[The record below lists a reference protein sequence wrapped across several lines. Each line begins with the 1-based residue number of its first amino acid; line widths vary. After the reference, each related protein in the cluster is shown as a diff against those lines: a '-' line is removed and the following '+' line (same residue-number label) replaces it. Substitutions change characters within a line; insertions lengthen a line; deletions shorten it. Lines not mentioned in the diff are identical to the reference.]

1 MRLQNAVPETFL
13 LCPHAFQYTD
23 LTFVRDRQERVH
35 TFKEFEMKKQWIWIL
50 SAVLLSGASMTAMA
64 SHHGMDKHHEHRSLG
79 QRSGGHHLEAR
90 LAKLERALK
99 LEDAQRPAWNAF
111 ANDMK
116 ELSEVRAKQ
125 RSAMHDAMKKAKDD
139 KTMGATE
146 RMEAMGQMMQVHQAQ
161 LAKMKQVTQT
171 LLPQLNTAQQI
182 VFNAEWSD
190 ALGHNGRQH
199 HGHAGKRDHRE
210 ACKS

>member
-13 LCPHAFQYTD
+13 LCPHAFQCTD

-50 SAVLLSGASMTAMA
+50 SAALLSGASMTAMA

-79 QRSGGHHLEAR
+79 QRAGGHHLEAR
-90 LAKLERALK
+90 LAKLEGALK

-116 ELSEVRAKQ
+116 ALSEARAKQ
-125 RSAMHDAMKKAKDD
+125 RGAMHDAMKKAKED

-146 RMEAMGQMMQVHQAQ
+146 RMEAMGQMMQVQQAQ
-161 LAKMKQVTQT
+161 LAKMKQITQT
-171 LLPQLNTAQQI
+171 LLPQLNTAQQT

-199 HGHAGKRDHRE
+199 HGHAGKRDQRE
-210 ACKS
+210 VCKS

>member
-1 MRLQNAVPETFL
+1 MRLQNAVPEKFFWG
-13 LCPHAFQYTD
+13 PNAFQYTD

-35 TFKEFEMKKQWIWIL
+35 IFKEFEMKKQWIWIL
-50 SAVLLSGASMTAMA
+50 LAALLSGASMTAMA
-64 SHHGMDKHHEHRSLG
+64 SNHSMDKHHEHRSLG
-79 QRSGGHHLEAR
+79 KRSGGQGVEAH
-90 LAKLERALK
+90 LAKLEGALK
-99 LEDAQRPAWNAF
+99 LEDAQRPAWNTF

-116 ELSEVRAKQ
+116 ELSEARAKQ
-125 RSAMHDAMKKAKDD
+125 RSEMHDAMKKAKDD

-161 LAKMKQVTQT
+161 LTKMKQVTQT

>member
-1 MRLQNAVPETFL
+1 
-13 LCPHAFQYTD
+13 
-23 LTFVRDRQERVH
+23 
-35 TFKEFEMKKQWIWIL
+35 MKKQLIWIL
-50 SAVLLSGASMTAMA
+50 SAALLSGASMAAIA
-64 SHHGMDKHHEHRSLG
+64 SNHGMDKHQEHRSHGKRFGG
-79 QRSGGHHLEAR
+79 QGVEAN
-90 LAKLERALK
+90 LAKLEGALK

-116 ELSEVRAKQ
+116 ELSEARAKQ

-139 KTMGATE
+139 KTMGATD

-161 LAKMKQVTQT
+161 LTKMKQVTQT
-171 LLPQLNTAQQI
+171 LLPQLSTVQQI

-199 HGHAGKRDHRE
+199 HGHAGKRDQRE

>member
-13 LCPHAFQYTD
+13 LCPYAFQYTD
-23 LTFVRDRQERVH
+23 LTFVRDRQKRVH

-50 SAVLLSGASMTAMA
+50 SAALLSGASMTAMA

-79 QRSGGHHLEAR
+79 KRSVGQGVEAR
-90 LAKLERALK
+90 LAKLEGALK

-116 ELSEVRAKQ
+116 ELSEARAKQ

-171 LLPQLNTAQQI
+171 LLPQLSTAQQI